1 METALWTKL
10 SQLSEDLFSLTSSSW
25 LFGKCK
31 EEPKTNLFH
40 WLRLLSTETSCWMST
55 DIRKHLF
62 RAKFAQRL
70 HFSLERKVHY
80 LSFKPA
86 TFGTLFS
93 CLQIR
98 ASSDNQWSNQC
109 VAWREA
115 IETDSM
121 APNSITQEEKI
132 FTEFLLGESIC
143 QSAYRTSLGMS
154 MAGKVACLICWRAGN
169 LVVCRSDC

>member
-1 METALWTKL
+1 MKETALWTKL
-10 SQLSEDLFSLTSSSW
+10 SQLSERPQVDSLESV
-25 LFGKCK
+25 KR
-31 EEPKTNLFH
+31 NQ
-40 WLRLLSTETSCWMST
+40 RLICSIDWDYSRQKLLVGWAQT
-55 DIRKHLF
+55 RKHLF